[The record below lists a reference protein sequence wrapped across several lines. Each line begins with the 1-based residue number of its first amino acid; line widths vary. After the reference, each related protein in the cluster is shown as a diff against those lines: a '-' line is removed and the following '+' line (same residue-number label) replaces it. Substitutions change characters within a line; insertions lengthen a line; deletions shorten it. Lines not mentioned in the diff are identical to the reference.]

1 MRKFVSVVQ
10 KFKLSTMIK
19 LLAFSDLHLGRS
31 STGLTGA
38 PQGLSTEEGWRRIV
52 DLAIEQHVDAVLLGG
67 DCIDRDN
74 VFFESVSRLSDGFKR
89 LSDAGIEVFMVG
101 GNHDYR
107 ALPEAIRSAGKP
119 NIRLL
124 GAKGKWEAI
133 DCTYNGHDIT
143 FVGWSFPDKH
153 FRTSPMA
160 GFDTLEVKGDRPVIG
175 LVHADIAP
183 ESPYAPVTE
192 PELFATP
199 VDYWL
204 LGHIHKPQ
212 TFSSGGKR
220 ADYPGSPQALS
231 PKETGEHGVLLIEV
245 ASKFDIHVQHIPLS
259 PVRYE
264 QHTVNLT
271 GVDADQIRSAVMNQI
286 TDAPESH
293 DLLHGHLKALVFDV
307 RIEGQQAD
315 FEAVKNQLNGLTDD
329 WETTVQG
336 VNVSVRKI
344 TYALEPMI
352 ENLDSLARQ
361 NSPAGTLA
369 QLILA
374 LEGDDENAT
383 LADRVL
389 ERFDQRFED
398 LARHALFNG
407 LRNRGREVAYFD
419 EQRAMKKQR
428 VADECRR
435 LLSELLNQVNV
446 TKA

>member
-1 MRKFVSVVQ
+1 
-10 KFKLSTMIK
+10 MIK

-74 VFFESVSRLSDGFKR
+74 VFFESVSRLSGGFKR
-89 LSDAGIEVFMVG
+89 LADAGIEVLMVG

-107 ALPEAIRSAGKP
+107 ALPEAIRSTGKP

-124 GAKGKWEAI
+124 GEHGKWEAI
-133 DCTYNGHDIT
+133 DRTYNGQDIT
-143 FVGWSFPDKH
+143 FVGWSFPDQH
-153 FRTSPMA
+153 FRTSPMS
-160 GFDTLEVKGDRPVIG
+160 GFDALEVKGDRPVIG

-183 ESPYAPVTE
+183 ESPYAPVTI

-212 TFSSGGKR
+212 VFEQSGKR

-245 ASKFDIHVQHIPLS
+245 ASKFAIDVKRVPLS

-264 QHTVNLT
+264 QHTVDLT

-286 TDAPESH
+286 TDAPERQ

-315 FEAVKNQLNGLTDD
+315 FDAVENQLNGLTDD

-352 ENLDSLARQ
+352 ENLDALARQ
-361 NSPAGTLA
+361 NSPAGALA
-369 QLILA
+369 KLILS
-374 LEGDDENAT
+374 LEGDEENST

-419 EQRAMKKQR
+419 EQRAIKKQR

-446 TKA
+446 SKA